1 MKKVKSFLKIFL
13 NSLLPDVAY
22 YHKILN
28 ISFFQSFKYLSVLIL
43 VLNSIFTLSLT
54 IRFNPCTVRD
64 VLSGVITS
72 IDKFPNNL
80 AIFINKGNLLTTYD
94 RPYFFWLDYDSKK
107 KLLFVVDKN
116 ARPDKINQYGS
127 KVLLTS
133 NLMVIS
139 DFQKQLIAPL
149 QKISDQT
156 INKKNTLPYL
166 KNILLKVQDWFPVLY
181 VLFVLAAFVVF
192 SLVSLVTVVF
202 YLILA
207 SLTNLILFRFK
218 ILKHVTLKKILQI
231 SFYAVTLPLTLD
243 YLLMIF
249 KIKPIPILFFILMM
263 VFVFCG
269 IYEAYLDPER
279 KIFIHPHHPHK
290 H

>member
-28 ISFFQSFKYLSVLIL
+28 ISFFRSFKYLVTLIL
-43 VLNSIFTLSLT
+43 VLNSIFTLSLA
-54 IRFNPCTVRD
+54 IRFNPYVVKD
-64 VLSGVITS
+64 ILSGVITS

-107 KLLFVVDKN
+107 KLIFVVDKN
-116 ARPDKINQYGS
+116 ANPEKINQYGS

-149 QKISDQT
+149 QKLSDQT
-156 INKKNTLPYL
+156 INKKSTLPYL
-166 KNILLKVQDWFPVLY
+166 KNVLLKVRDWFPVLY
-181 VLFVLAAFVVF
+181 ILSIIVSFVVF
-192 SLVSLVTVVF
+192 SLVSLVTILF

-207 SLTNLILFRFK
+207 SLINLLLFRFK
-218 ILKHVTLKKILQI
+218 ILRHVTLKKILQT
-231 SFYAVTLPLTLD
+231 SFYAITLPLTLD

-249 KIKPIPILFFILMM
+249 KIRPVPILFLMLMM

-269 IYEAYLDPER
+269 IYETYLDPER
-279 KIFIHPHHPHK
+279 KVFIHHHPHK
-290 H
+290 NK